1 MLDVRYVDVIN
12 PSNGE
17 LIKKLICDSAAQ
29 IENKIQASH
38 RCYMEMSSRLNVAQ
52 RIRILEAV
60 LSQMLVQQNELA
72 MLIATEGG
80 KPLIDA
86 LVEAQRAAFGVK
98 LAIGYLLSDGSN
110 TTPINS
116 YPSADHYEMTVTH
129 QPIGSV
135 IAVSAFNHPLNLVTH
150 QIVSAFAAGCPCLIK
165 PAADTPLSCI
175 KLIQLFTEAGTPPGW
190 IDYVITT
197 DNELAQSIV
206 TDPRFAFF
214 SFIGSAKVGWYLRSK
229 LPPGTRCALEHG
241 GIAPAFVDET
251 ADIERAVKSLTRGA
265 FYHAG
270 QVCVSTQRI
279 YIAQSI
285 FQQFKQ
291 QFCDQ
296 VDKLRVGDACDP
308 TTQIGPLI
316 RQAEADRV
324 GAWVDES
331 KTLGAEVCIGGKP
344 LKGQFYSP
352 TVLSDVPANA
362 MLNTHEV
369 FGPVCCLSPYTDLDG
384 QIQQLNNEA
393 YSFHSA
399 VFSNSNT
406 FIQKLYSEL
415 HTGCLMVNEHTAFR
429 HDAMTFAGL
438 KQSGLGAGGMSKSIH
453 HMQTE
458 KLKIMNVG

>member
-1 MLDVRYVDVIN
+1 MLDEHYLDVIN

-17 LIKKLICDSAAQ
+17 LIKKLVCHSAAQ
-29 IENKIQASH
+29 IEMKIQASH
-38 RCYMEMSSRLNVAQ
+38 RCYMEMSSRLTVAQ
-52 RIRILEAV
+52 RIKILERV
-60 LSQMLVQQNELA
+60 LSQMNTQQGELA
-72 MLIATEGG
+72 LLIATEGG
-80 KPLIDA
+80 KPLTDA
-86 LVEAQRAAFGVK
+86 LVEAQRAAFGLK

-116 YPSADHYEMTVTH
+116 YPSADRYEMTVTH
-129 QPIGSV
+129 QPIGPV

-175 KLIQLFTEAGTPPGW
+175 TLIQLFIEAGTPPGW

-197 DNELAQSIV
+197 DNDLAQNMV

-241 GIAPAFVDET
+241 GIAPAFVDES
-251 ADIERAVKSLTRGA
+251 ADIAKAVRSLTRGA

-279 YIAQSI
+279 YISQSI
-285 FQQFKQ
+285 FQQFKR
-291 QFCDQ
+291 QFCEH
-296 VDKLRVGDACDP
+296 VAKLQVGDACDP
-308 TTQIGPLI
+308 TTQVGPLI
-316 RQAEADRV
+316 RQAEVERV
-324 GAWVDES
+324 SAWVDEAQ
-331 KTLGAEVCIGGKP
+331 TLGAEVCIGGRR
-344 LKGQFYSP
+344 LQGQFYAP
-352 TVLSDVPANA
+352 TVLSGVPMNA

-369 FGPVCCLSPYTDLDG
+369 FGPVCCLSPYTDLDE
-384 QIQQLNNEA
+384 QIQQLNNEP

-399 VFSNSNT
+399 VFSDSNQI
-406 FIQKLYSEL
+406 IQKLYSEL

-438 KQSGLGAGGMSKSIH
+438 KQSGLGAGGMPKSIH

-458 KLKIMNVG
+458 KLKITNIK